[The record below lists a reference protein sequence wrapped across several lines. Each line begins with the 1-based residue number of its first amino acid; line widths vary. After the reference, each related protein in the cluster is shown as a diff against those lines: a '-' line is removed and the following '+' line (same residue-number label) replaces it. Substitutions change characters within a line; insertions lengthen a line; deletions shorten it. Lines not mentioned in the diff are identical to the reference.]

1 MCKISDIN
9 ACKVP
14 YIVVILNQREV
25 YIMKYSPEEL
35 NKLLEEAPK
44 NDKGQP
50 VISDEDFMDNLG
62 DLPKGTRSDSGKV
75 ANQGGFVTPMVKG
88 TQRAKEIAAMGQKAN
103 SEAWARKR
111 TFKESISILLNH
123 KCDDGQTMQDKIVE
137 AMANKAMDGCVG
149 AAEFLRDTVG
159 EKPSDQVSLDVMT
172 DKDREVLKNLTERL
186 GLNDKS

>member
-1 MCKISDIN
+1 
-9 ACKVP
+9 
-14 YIVVILNQREV
+14 
-25 YIMKYSPEEL
+25 MKYSPEEL
-35 NKLLEEAPK
+35 KEILAAAPT
-44 NDKGQP
+44 DAKGRP
-50 VISDEDFMDNLG
+50 IISDEDFMDNLKE
-62 DLPKGTRSDSGKV
+62 LPAGTKSDSGKCS
-75 ANQGGFVTPMVKG
+75 NQGGFVTPMVKG

-159 EKPSDQVSLDVMT
+159 EKPTDQVSLDVMT